1 MGELINLSQW
11 HEGVQQQPGL
21 PAVIRSPGV
30 QSLAA
35 TVTDRS
41 AEGACIE
48 TPAVPLPSFFVLEI
62 AGEGIERICRVVSRD
77 ERRVVVRF
85 VNARTMGRSRR
96 SRPAP
101 AQETVT
107 PYRSTAAQ

>member
-11 HEGVQQQPGL
+11 HEGVQQQPRL
-21 PAVIRSPGV
+21 PAVIRSPSV

-48 TPAVPLPSFFVLEI
+48 TAAVPLPSFFLLEI
-62 AGEGIERICRVVSRD
+62 AGEGIKRICRGVSRD
-77 ERRVVVRF
+77 ERRVALRF
-85 VNARTMGRSRR
+85 VNARTMSARGVAVRLLRRRR
-96 SRPAP
+96 SRLIG
-101 AQETVT
+101 
-107 PYRSTAAQ
+107 

>member
-1 MGELINLSQW
+1 MGELITLSQRQP
-11 HEGVQQQPGL
+11 GVQQQPRL

-41 AEGACIE
+41 PEAASIE
-48 TPAVPLPSFFVLEI
+48 TAAVPLPSFFVLEI
-62 AGEGIERICRVVSRD
+62 AGEGIERICRVIWRD
-77 ERRVVVRF
+77 ERRVAVRF

-96 SRPAP
+96 RRPAP